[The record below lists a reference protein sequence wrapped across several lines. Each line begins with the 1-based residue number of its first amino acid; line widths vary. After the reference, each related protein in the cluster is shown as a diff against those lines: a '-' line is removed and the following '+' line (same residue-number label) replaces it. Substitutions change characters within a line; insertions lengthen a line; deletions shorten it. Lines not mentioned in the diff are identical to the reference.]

1 MSAVRIAYVGQSES
15 RIAHGSNVF
24 HPIRTKWNVFGEDLS
39 NIIPAKIDYN
49 MLTWHVSPDLC
60 LIFTLLKFHQFF
72 HDSVHFSI
80 TIQPRLTLFGP
91 HIDHRRYINVF
102 GEDLSNIIPAKIDYN
117 EPILRGF
124 RGEDQNMH
132 C

>member
-1 MSAVRIAYVGQSES
+1 MSAMRIAYVGQSES

-49 MLTWHVSPDLC
+49 
-60 LIFTLLKFHQFF
+60 
-72 HDSVHFSI
+72 
-80 TIQPRLTLFGP
+80 
-91 HIDHRRYINVF
+91 
-102 GEDLSNIIPAKIDYN
+102 